1 MKGTT
6 AILWTLF
13 VLATSQLAEVFSDDE
28 YPIITLPQGAL
39 KGKKVTPDNLSP
51 YYTFLGIPYGKPPVG
66 NLRFKAPVPAD
77 PWNGTLEALQEGNMC
92 KQPANVRSTSGS
104 DEDCLFLNVYTPE
117 LPGAGSLKPV
127 MVWIHGGGFLE
138 GSGNRQFQGPQFLIN
153 KGIVYVSIN
162 YRLGI
167 FGFLSTEDEVVPG
180 NAGMK
185 DQVLALRWVQ
195 QNIAAFGGDP
205 NQVTIVGES
214 AGGASIHYHMLS
226 PMSKGLFRSA
236 IGQSGSSSSA
246 WAVADKPRKNAFLV
260 GKALGFTGESSQDLV
275 DFLRNVS
282 SDELLMT
289 SAVTINVEDQFR
301 LMDIFHEV
309 PTVEPV
315 VEGETAFITEDP
327 VTLLDKGKF
336 HNVPYLTGVTS
347 GEGIYLV
354 SAGIFQENRTL
365 QEVDEDFSKTFKPE
379 LRMCREAN
387 CGDEMIPKIR
397 SFYFGD
403 KPLSNDTLGNLID
416 MSTDMLFAEGVM
428 HGVKK
433 MSSLS
438 SAPVYL
444 YQFSYDGGLG
454 YAKLT
459 VPGIINFP
467 GASHADDL
475 GYIFDFG
482 VQVPDDSLDA
492 KVRSRMVTLWTNFV
506 KTGNPTPEVTEE
518 FPAWLP
524 YTSDATNYLDIGSQ
538 LEAKKDLHKRRMD
551 FWDNL
556 YSLKQT

>member
-1 MKGTT
+1 
-6 AILWTLF
+6 
-13 VLATSQLAEVFSDDE
+13 
-28 YPIITLPQGAL
+28 
-39 KGKKVTPDNLSP
+39 
-51 YYTFLGIPYGKPPVG
+51 
-66 NLRFKAPVPAD
+66 
-77 PWNGTLEALQEGNMC
+77 MC
-92 KQPANVRSTSGS
+92 KQPPNVRNASGS

-117 LPGAGSLKPV
+117 LPGSDSLKPV

-138 GSGNRQFQGPQFLIN
+138 GSGNRQSQDPQFLIN

-205 NQVTIVGES
+205 NQVTIFGES
-214 AGGASIHYHMLS
+214 AGGASIHYHMIS
-226 PMSKGLFRSA
+226 PMSRGLFRSA
-236 IGQSGSSSSA
+236 IGQSGSSSNA

-282 SDELLMT
+282 PDELLMT
-289 SAVTINVEDQFR
+289 SAATINVEDQFR
-301 LMDIFHEV
+301 LMDVYHEV

-336 HNVPYLTGVTS
+336 YNVPYLTGVTS
-347 GEGIYLV
+347 DEGIYLV
-354 SAGIFQENRTL
+354 AAGIFQKNRTL
-365 QEVDEDFSKTFKPE
+365 QEVDEDFLKTFKPE

-403 KPLSNDTLGNLID
+403 KPLSNDTLGALID
-416 MSTDMLFAEGVM
+416 VSTDMLFAEGVM

-433 MSSLS
+433 MSSIS

-444 YQFSYDGGLG
+444 YQFSYDGGLNIMKK
-454 YAKLT
+454 YLA
-459 VPGIINFP
+459 GIINFP
-467 GASHADDL
+467 GAAHGDDL

-482 VQVPDDSLDA
+482 VQVSDDSLDA

-538 LEAKKDLHKRRMD
+538 LQAKKDLHKRRMD

>member
-6 AILWTLF
+6 VILWTLF
-13 VLATSQLAEVFSDDE
+13 VLATSQLVEVFSDDE

-39 KGKKVTPDNLSP
+39 KGKRVTPDNLSP
-51 YYTFLGIPYGKPPVG
+51 YYSFLGIPYGKPPVG
-66 NLRFKAPVPAD
+66 NLRFKAPVHAD

-92 KQPANVRSTSGS
+92 KQPANVRSASGS

-117 LPGAGSLKPV
+117 LPGSGSLKPV
-127 MVWIHGGGFLE
+127 MVWIHGGGFIV

-162 YRLGI
+162 YRLGV

-214 AGGASIHYHMLS
+214 AGGSSIQYHMLS

-236 IGQSGSSSSA
+236 IGQSGSTSCA
-246 WAVADKPRKNAFLV
+246 AAIADKPRKNAFLV

-282 SDELLMT
+282 SDQLLMT
-289 SAVTINVEDQFR
+289 SAATINEEDQFR
-301 LMDIFHEV
+301 LLNAFHEL

-315 VEGETAFITEDP
+315 IEGEAAFISEDP
-327 VTLLDKGKF
+327 VTLLDEGNF
-336 HNVPYLTGVTS
+336 HKVPYLTGVTS
-347 GEGIYLV
+347 HEGIYLV
-354 SAGIFQENRTL
+354 SSGIFQKNRTL

-379 LRMCREAN
+379 LRICREGN

-403 KPLSNDTLGNLID
+403 KPLSNDTLGALID
-416 MSTDMLFAEGVM
+416 E
-428 HGVKK
+428 
-433 MSSLS
+433 
-438 SAPVYL
+438 
-444 YQFSYDGGLG
+444 
-454 YAKLT
+454 
-459 VPGIINFP
+459 
-467 GASHADDL
+467 
-475 GYIFDFG
+475 
-482 VQVPDDSLDA
+482 
-492 KVRSRMVTLWTNFV
+492 VR
-506 KTGNPTPEVTEE
+506 EVIV
-518 FPAWLP
+518 A
-524 YTSDATNYLDIGSQ
+524 I
-538 LEAKKDLHKRRMD
+538 
-551 FWDNL
+551 
-556 YSLKQT
+556 

>member
-1 MKGTT
+1 MKGTR
-6 AILWTLF
+6 ALFWTLF

-39 KGKKVTPDNLSP
+39 KGRKVTPDNLSP

-66 NLRFKAPVPAD
+66 NLRFKAPVPAE
-77 PWNGTLEALQEGNMC
+77 PWNGTLEVLQVGNKC
-92 KQPANVRSTSGS
+92 KQPGASAS
-104 DEDCLFLNVYTPE
+104 DEDCLYLNVYTPE
-117 LPGAGSLKPV
+117 LPGSGSLKPV
-127 MVWIHGGGFLE
+127 MVWIHGGGFLT
-138 GSGNRQFQGPQFLIN
+138 GSGTYLPQGPQLLVN
-153 KGIVYVSIN
+153 EGIVYVSMN

-205 NQVTIVGES
+205 NQVTIAGQS
-214 AGGASIHYHMLS
+214 AGGASVQYHLLS
-226 PMSKGLFRSA
+226 PMSKGLFHGA
-236 IGQSGSSSSA
+236 IGQSGASSSA
-246 WAVADKPRKNAFLV
+246 WTFADKPRKNAFLV

-282 SDELLMT
+282 SDQLLT
-289 SAVTINVEDQFR
+289 TLAATINEEDQYR
-301 LMDIFHEV
+301 IRSEV
-309 PTVEPV
+309 HDVISLEPV

-327 VTLLDKGKF
+327 VTLLDEGKF
-336 HNVPYLTGVTS
+336 QNVSYLTGVTS
-347 GEGIYLV
+347 EEAIYQITV
-354 SAGIFQENRTL
+354 GIFRKNRTL
-365 QEVDEDFSKTFKPE
+365 QEVDEHFTKAFKPE
-379 LRMCREAN
+379 LRMCREDP
-387 CGDEMIPKIR
+387 CGDEMIAKVR

-403 KPLSNDTLGNLID
+403 KPLSNDTLGNLVD
-416 MSTDMLFAEGVM
+416 MNTDLRFAEGVF

-454 YAKLT
+454 ITKLSSPDLIKI
-459 VPGIINFP
+459 PGP
-467 GASHADDL
+467 VHSDDL
-475 GYIFDFG
+475 GYLYDFG
-482 VQVPDDSLDA
+482 IPVADDSLDA
-492 KVRSRMVTLWTNFV
+492 KVRSRMITLWTNFV
-506 KTGNPTPEVTEE
+506 KTRNPTPEVTEE
-518 FPAWLP
+518 IPVWLP

-538 LEAKKDLHKRRMD
+538 LEVKKDYNKKRMD

-556 YSLKQT
+556 YSLKKV